1 MSRRSRKKSSSRQ
14 SSGSRLFKWLA
25 GGFLAFVILVIVG
38 VVFGYRAVREY
49 LRSDDF
55 RVMLEGKA
63 SEALGGSAIFQP
75 FRWDG
80 WSVKTDE
87 FQMTGNEAVSRLEVS
102 TIQAGV
108 DIGAVW
114 DGVYR
119 IENVVVQ
126 EVEIL
131 VDLRESE
138 EVIQGDTTEFLPSQT
153 SGKLGFWDRFI
164 PTKLEL
170 TGVDV
175 AKVSGK
181 AITDDGD
188 WIFDNI
194 SAVVRPGAGE
204 DVYDLAFMNGKIE
217 APISLVKELKLREL
231 RGRYSANRFYLLSS
245 QFDALERA
253 SLSATGEYDMVANS
267 WFGQGTLKGA
277 RAEEL
282 VSEDWKQRL
291 IGSVEADFKIKGGEN
306 RDSVI
311 DGSLSL
317 NRGILTALPILDK
330 IAAYTGAVRFRHL
343 ALSEASMD
351 FRKEGERLEF
361 SKILLASEG
370 LVRVEGRLTLDGNVI
385 KEGRFQVGITPGTL
399 AHIPGAE
406 TAVFESGKLG
416 LLWAPLRVTGTLD
429 APKEDLSDRLIQA
442 AGKRMFEMI
451 PATGEWVVK
460 NTNQIVGEST
470 KNLLAKNGV
479 VLGVANALF
488 EKGSGVVQGAVKD
501 ATDQAIET
509 GKKATEDVIDTIFD
523 IFGRPVRKIPKGE

>member
-1 MSRRSRKKSSSRQ
+1 MSRRSRKKSSSPK
-14 SSGSRLFKWLA
+14 SSGSRLFKWLV
-25 GGFLAFVILVIVG
+25 GGFLAFVILAIVG

-63 SEALGGSAIFQP
+63 SESLGGSAIFQP

-87 FQMTGNEAVSRLEVS
+87 FQLTGDETVSNLKVS
-102 TIQAGV
+102 TIAAGV

-119 IENVVVQ
+119 IEDVTVQ
-126 EVEIL
+126 EVKIL
-131 VDLRESE
+131 ADLREGE
-138 EVIQGDTTEFLPSQT
+138 EVIKNDRTEPLQPNA
-153 SGKLGFWDRFI
+153 SGELGFWDRFI
-164 PTKLEL
+164 PTKVEL

-188 WIFDNI
+188 WDFDGI
-194 SAVVRPGAGE
+194 SAAVRPGAGD
-204 DVYDLAFMNGKIE
+204 DVYDLSLTNGRIQV
-217 APISLVKELKLREL
+217 PISLVKELKLREL
-231 RGRYSANRFYLLSS
+231 RGRYSADRFYLLSS

-253 SLSATGEYDMVANS
+253 SISATGEYDMVARS
-267 WFGQGTLKGA
+267 WSGQGTLKGA

-291 IGSVEADFKIKGGEN
+291 MGAVEVDFKAKGSED

-311 DGSLSL
+311 DGSLNL
-317 NRGILTALPILDK
+317 NQGILTALPILDK
-330 IAAYTGAVRFRHL
+330 IAAYTGAIRFRHL
-343 ALSEASMD
+343 ALSDASMD

-361 SKILLASEG
+361 TNILLASEG
-370 LVRVEGRLTLDGNVI
+370 LVRVEGRLTLVGDVI

-406 TAVFESGKLG
+406 TVVFEPGKLG
-416 LLWAPLRVTGTLD
+416 LLWAPLRVSGTLD

-442 AGKRMFEMI
+442 AGERMFEMI
-451 PATGEWVVK
+451 PATGEWVLK
-460 NTNQIVGEST
+460 NTNQVVGEST

-479 VLGVANALF
+479 VLGVANALL
-488 EKGSGVVQGAVKD
+488 EKGTGVVQGAVKD
-501 ATDQAIET
+501 VADQAIET
-509 GKKATEDVIDTIFD
+509 GTKAAEDAIDTIFD
-523 IFGRPVRKIPKGE
+523 IFGRPVRKIPKGK